1 MTAGSSDRDGLS
13 VTTLGT
19 GASALDNERA
29 SVGYAVHVDGE
40 PTLLVDAG
48 GGTAA
53 RLSDARID
61 LAALDAVLLGHL
73 HVDHTADVPAV
84 VKAAYQQGRDRPL
97 PVYGPAG
104 NATQPGTDE
113 WLSTL
118 FDPESGAYA
127 YLRDFVDRYAD
138 ADLELPTTEVDAAAD
153 ASDEPARIYDRDGV
167 AVDAIPVVHGRAP
180 TLAYRVTADG
190 ASVAFT
196 GDYAAETG
204 NVARIADGAD
214 VLIHHRLLA
223 DADGPKAELHPTPA
237 ECARNARTAGVE
249 TLVLS
254 HIGRDDPDALDS
266 ALETIREEYDGRI
279 VVARDLLE
287 IFPDGTVRDA
297 RPDRKIGWRGDT
309 TADEVGP
316 DVRIFAGTAGS
327 DSGSAPDA

>member
-1 MTAGSSDRDGLS
+1 MVPDASDRDGLS

-29 SVGYAVHVDGE
+29 SVGYAVCVDGE

-61 LAALDAVLLGHL
+61 LTALDAVLLGHL

-97 PVYGPAG
+97 PVYGPTG
-104 NATQPGTDE
+104 NATQPGTDA
-113 WLSTL
+113 WISRL

-127 YLRDFVDRYAD
+127 YLREFLERYAD
-138 ADLELPTTEVDAAAD
+138 ADLELPTTEVDATAGAT
-153 ASDEPARIYDRDGV
+153 DEPTRIYDRDGV
-167 AVDAIPVVHGRAP
+167 AVDAIPVAHGQVP

-196 GDYAAETG
+196 GDYAGETG

-214 VLIHHRLLA
+214 VLVHHRLLE

-237 ECARNARTAGVE
+237 ECGRNARTAGVG

-254 HIGRDDPDALDS
+254 HVGRDAPDALDS

-287 IFPDGTVRDA
+287 IAADGTVRDA
-297 RPDRKIGWRGDT
+297 RSDRAIGQRGS
-309 TADEVGP
+309 AAAAVGP
-316 DVRIFAGTAGS
+316 DVRIFDGAVGSATEADS
-327 DSGSAPDA
+327 DS